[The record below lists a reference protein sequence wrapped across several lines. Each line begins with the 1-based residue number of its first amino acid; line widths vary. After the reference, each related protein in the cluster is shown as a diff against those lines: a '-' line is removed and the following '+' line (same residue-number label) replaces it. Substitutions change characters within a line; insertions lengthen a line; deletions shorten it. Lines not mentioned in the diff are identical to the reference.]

1 MYKIWMNHLK
11 EKNSCI
17 RVCIRVRPLLEHEDV
32 EFWQVD
38 KDKNIIYTD
47 NYYSD
52 QNEIINES
60 YALTNNLSNKSM
72 SYTKK
77 DVKKLL
83 IDSIYA
89 PQKFNF
95 DRVYIES
102 INNFLTSFFVK
113 FNILYSSS

>member
-1 MYKIWMNHLK
+1 MLK
-11 EKNSCI
+11 KQLNDNKENNNCI

-32 EFWQVD
+32 EFWQTD
-38 KDKNIIYTD
+38 REKNIIYTD

-60 YALTNNLSNKSM
+60 YALTNNLGNKSL
-72 SYTKK
+72 SYAKK

-89 PQKFNF
+89 PQKFSF
-95 DRVYIES
+95 DRVYS
-102 INNFLTSFFVK
+102 IDCDSQL
-113 FNILYSSS
+113 